1 MIDKMI
7 LSVFIGLLTVILGI
21 QLLLCSL
28 PLFKRLEYD
37 AVCQKYSLQMDS
49 AGGLTPGAAAQL
61 VQDLEVRG
69 FTVSQLS
76 ATEDADFGDEL
87 ALHVT
92 SSFAGRQLHP
102 DFSMG
107 EVALSFTYS
116 SSTVCRFLKNVAVAP

>member
-7 LSVFIGLLTVILGI
+7 LSVFIGMLTIILGI

-37 AVCQKYSLQMDS
+37 AVCQKYTLQMDS
-49 AGGLTPGAAAQL
+49 AGGLTPGAAAQM
-61 VQDLEVRG
+61 VQDLKMHGFEVIQ
-69 FTVSQLS
+69 FS
-76 ATEDADFGDEL
+76 ATEAADFGDEL
-87 ALHVT
+87 ALYVT
-92 SSFAGRQLHP
+92 SSFSGSQLRP

-116 SSTVCRFLKNVAVAP
+116 SSTVCRFLKNIAVDP